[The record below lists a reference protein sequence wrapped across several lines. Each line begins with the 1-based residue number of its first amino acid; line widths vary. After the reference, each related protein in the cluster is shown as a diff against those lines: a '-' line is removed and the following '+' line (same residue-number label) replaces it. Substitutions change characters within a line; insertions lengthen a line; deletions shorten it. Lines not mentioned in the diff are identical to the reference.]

1 MKASLRWLVAP
12 MVLLALL
19 SGASAEVRA
28 TDPLAGSQGTDISLP
43 TTDSAVTISGRGVF
57 SNITFT
63 VNQTRNLLN
72 QAVSITWTGAPP
84 TISGPGR
91 FAQNYVQVFQC
102 WGDDDGTNP
111 TNPGPPPDQCQFG
124 GSSGTYNGLPNTIL
138 PDNTVAS
145 RIISRTNYSGYSPTD
160 GWTDRKSGLVWRP
173 FKAVDGTVINAQFD
187 VDYIP
192 GENLDRHPVYWLN
205 PYFNSITTNELYANL
220 TTANGTGTA
229 LFEVQTGLQAP
240 GLGCGQKVLDAGDG
254 TKKAPKC
261 WLVIVPRGTGVQ
273 DNVGTPFTGNS
284 NGVVTSPL
292 STRVWANRI
301 AVPLELVP
309 VDPACALSS
318 VERRI
323 SGSEL
328 ATAAISSWQPILC
341 AGGARPPFSFAPV
354 SDSTARQQL
363 SSSTAG
369 GPGMIVTSQPLA
381 ATQTDPSK
389 PAVYAPLTVSGL
401 AIGFNIERIPRPGVP
416 QEAADLEGIGIA
428 RMNLTPRLVAKL
440 LTQSYRSQVNIISPP
455 PYTWPTSNPLSL
467 VTDPDFLRFNQ
478 EFQQLA
484 SADDRTMSGLQLPAG
499 TSDAAAMLWRWIFA
513 DAEAAAWLAGAPD
526 EWGMKVNPVYATTA
540 EANSAGIAFGSPLP
554 NSYPKAEPYCFN
566 ATPRGSIVPPPL
578 CGTDWLPYSRGYGDS
593 ARVSRIGFDGAR
605 IVENPVALNSSQ
617 WWVKDQPQYIG
628 RRGMLSL
635 TDTTQAA
642 QFGLQVA
649 RLSRANDNG
658 ATRTFIAP
666 DAAGLAA
673 GLTAMTAPND
683 PAFLEPDPAAVQSA
697 AYPLTTITYA
707 AIKPLALTTAERDDF
722 AAFIEYAT
730 GTGQTPGQA
739 NGQLPRGYVPLPD
752 ALSAQARAA
761 AATVRTM
768 VPPTPP
774 TTTVPTT
781 APVPTT
787 IRVSSTT
794 RPTTSRPTTSA
805 TTTLPP
811 TSETTTVPVEE
822 TTTVPPETTV
832 QESTTTTEV
841 ASEGP
846 APTTTVQL
854 TAASD
859 PPTGR
864 FMVLGLGV
872 AALGSALGALEI
884 SKRARRA
891 TSVANTT
898 GGAS

>member
-1 MKASLRWLVAP
+1 VKASLRWLVAP
-12 MVLLALL
+12 VVLMALL

-57 SNITFT
+57 SNISFT

-72 QAVSITWTGAPP
+72 QAISITWTGAPP

-111 TNPGPPPDQCQFG
+111 TNPGPPPEQCQFG
-124 GSSGTYNGLPNTIL
+124 GSSGTYVGLPNTLL

-145 RIISRTNYSGYSPTD
+145 RLISRTNYSGYSPTD

-187 VDYIP
+187 VEYIP

-273 DNVGTPFTGNS
+273 DNVGTPFTGNA

-292 STRVWANRI
+292 SKQVWSNRVAI
-301 AVPLELVP
+301 PLELVP

-354 SDSTARQQL
+354 SDSAARQQL

-381 ATQTDPSK
+381 ATQIDPAK

-401 AIGFNIERIPRPGVP
+401 AIGFNIERVPRPGVP
-416 QEAADLEGIGIA
+416 QEAADLEGIGIE

-440 LTQSYRSQVNIISPP
+440 LTQSYRSQVTILSPP
-455 PYTWPTSNPLSL
+455 PYTWPSSNPLSL
-467 VTDPDFLRFNQ
+467 VTDPDFLRFNP

-484 SADDRTMSGLQLPAG
+484 SADDRTMSGLQLPVG
-499 TSDAAAMLWRWIFA
+499 TSDAAAMLWSWIFA
-513 DAEAAAWLAGAPD
+513 DAEAAAWLAGTPD

-540 EANSAGIAFGSPLP
+540 EANSTGLAFGAPVPS
-554 NSYPKAEPYCFN
+554 SFPKADPYCLVSP
-566 ATPRGSIVPPPL
+566 PRGFTPPPL
-578 CGTDWLPYSRGYGDS
+578 CGTDWMPYSRNYAES

-605 IVENPVALNSSQ
+605 IVENPVAATASQ
-617 WWVKDQPQYIG
+617 FWVKDQPQYIG

-642 QFGLQVA
+642 QYGLQA
-649 RLSRANDNG
+649 ASLSRANDNG
-658 ATRTFIAP
+658 SVRSFIAP
-666 DAAGLAA
+666 NAAGLVAGVAA
-673 GLTAMTAPND
+673 MKTTSD
-683 PAFLEPDPAAVQSA
+683 PAVLEPDPSAVKPG
-697 AYPLTTITYA
+697 AYPLTLLTYA
-707 AIKPLALTTAERDDF
+707 AIKPLVLNSAERDDF
-722 AAFIEYAT
+722 AAFIEYAA
-730 GTGQTPGQA
+730 GAGQTPGQS
-739 NGQLPRGYVPLPD
+739 NGELPRGYVPLPD
-752 ALSAQARAA
+752 AMKAQAAQA

-768 VPPTPP
+768 VAPTP
-774 TTTVPTT
+774 TTTVP
-781 APVPTT
+781 
-787 IRVSSTT
+787 STT
-794 RPTTSRPTTSA
+794 PPAPPTTSRVTVTIRPSSSTPRPSA
-805 TTTLPP
+805 TTTPMPETSTETTVP
-811 TSETTTVPVEE
+811 TDDTTTVPTE
-822 TTTVPPETTV
+822 TTVPP
-832 QESTTTTEV
+832 STTTSTTEV
-841 ASEGP
+841 ESGGP
-846 APTTTVQL
+846 APTTTVAV
-854 TAASD
+854 TAGAD
-859 PPTGR
+859 VPPGR
-864 FMVLGLGV
+864 FMVVGLGV

-891 TSVANTT
+891 STA
-898 GGAS
+898 GGAA